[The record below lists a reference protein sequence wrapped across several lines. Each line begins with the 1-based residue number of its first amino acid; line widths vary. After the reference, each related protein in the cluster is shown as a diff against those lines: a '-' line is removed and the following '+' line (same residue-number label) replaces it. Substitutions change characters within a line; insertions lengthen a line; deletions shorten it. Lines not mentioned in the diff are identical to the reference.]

1 MLILTME
8 ISYSIIV
15 ANYVWVPTEKYASK
29 HISKAETNEI
39 DFAHSKN
46 VESSETVLI
55 RLTLSDKTKN
65 NQKTKKKKQNK

>member
-1 MLILTME
+1 MRVQLT
-8 ISYSIIV
+8 
-15 ANYVWVPTEKYASK
+15 ASN
-29 HISKAETNEI
+29 ISKAETNEI

-65 NQKTKKKKQNK
+65 NQKKRNKINKRIS

>member
-1 MLILTME
+1 MRVQLT
-8 ISYSIIV
+8 
-15 ANYVWVPTEKYASK
+15 ASN
-29 HISKAETNEI
+29 ISKAETNEI

-65 NQKTKKKKQNK
+65 NQKKKKKQNK